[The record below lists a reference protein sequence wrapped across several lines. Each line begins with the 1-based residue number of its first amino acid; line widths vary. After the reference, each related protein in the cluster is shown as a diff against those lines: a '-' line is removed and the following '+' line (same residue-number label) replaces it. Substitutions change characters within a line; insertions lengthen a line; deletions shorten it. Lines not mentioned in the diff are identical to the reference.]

1 MIDPASAFS
10 LGGLLAIA
18 GWLGLLAS
26 LFVKQVRPLAWPFAQ
41 LLAPALL
48 AIAYLLL
55 LLGGR
60 DALAQGGFGSIEE
73 VRALFAHDAAL
84 AAGWLHYLAFD
95 LFVGA
100 WITRDGLAR
109 GLHPLLILPALPL
122 TFLFGPTGL
131 LLYLALRLALG
142 RAPEPAG
149 ASS

>member
-1 MIDPASAFS
+1 MIDPVSAFS

-18 GWLGLLAS
+18 GWLGLLVS
-26 LFVKQVRPLAWPFAQ
+26 LFVKAVRSFAWPVAQ
-41 LLAPALL
+41 LLVPALL

-60 DALAQGGFGSIEE
+60 DAFAEGGFGSIEE

-100 WITRDGLAR
+100 WIARDGLAR
-109 GLHPLLILPALPL
+109 GLHPLVILPALPL

-131 LLYLALRLALG
+131 LLYLALRLGLG
-142 RAPEPAG
+142 RTPETAG